1 MPDLAPP
8 PQTVARLTVRV
19 TLDDTEPEVWR
30 RFTAPG
36 DLRLDRAHHALQEL
50 MGWTNSHLHQFSL
63 GPPYVSPK
71 FLTEFD
77 AEEGDEG
84 ILEADAR
91 LDQVLRRVGDE
102 LTYEYDFGDGWTHT
116 LVLEQVTPMPAP
128 PDGDACAQPGHAAYA
143 ITCLAG
149 EGACPPEDVGG
160 PPGYEEAAAWVRAGQ
175 DPAHVLDN
183 GLTGEEMRRWLP
195 PGWHPDHFDPD
206 ETNAALAR
214 LVPRDT
220 SNAMG
225 QLPSELV
232 DVIGR
237 LHGPARVDVD
247 EWLSAPAWASPDHF
261 THEEAL
267 ELTQPF
273 RVLLDVVGDGVTLT
287 PAGYLPGR
295 VVEQVRNTGGIAGD
309 WPGKGNREDLTPP
322 VLDLRERARHSGL
335 LRKVKGRL
343 LPTALA
349 GRLRDDP
356 ERLLEHVLSR
366 TAVEGRAWQ
375 RVAGGLLLVAVVG
388 GHSAQG
394 RARGRGSDDLYDSLT
409 RMVWVAGFGTAK
421 GEPPNR
427 WDMVAGARL
436 HADALR
442 LLSGDGDPELERRVS
457 RALLRRMH

>member
-1 MPDLAPP
+1 
-8 PQTVARLTVRV
+8 
-19 TLDDTEPEVWR
+19 
-30 RFTAPG
+30 
-36 DLRLDRAHHALQEL
+36 
-50 MGWTNSHLHQFSL
+50 
-63 GPPYVSPK
+63 
-71 FLTEFD
+71 
-77 AEEGDEG
+77 
-84 ILEADAR
+84 
-91 LDQVLRRVGDE
+91 
-102 LTYEYDFGDGWTHT
+102 
-116 LVLEQVTPMPAP
+116 
-128 PDGDACAQPGHAAYA
+128 
-143 ITCLAG
+143 
-149 EGACPPEDVGG
+149 
-160 PPGYEEAAAWVRAGQ
+160 VRAGQ

-183 GLTGEEMRRWLP
+183 GLTGDGMRRWLP
-195 PGWHPDHFDPD
+195 PGWHPDHFDLD

-220 SNAMG
+220 SSAMG
-225 QLPSELV
+225 QLPPELV

-366 TAVEGRAWQ
+366 TAVEGRDWQ

-388 GHSAQG
+388 GHSAQE

-409 RMVWVAGFGTAK
+409 RMVWLAGFGTAK

-436 HADALR
+436 HAYALR